1 MLRRKHGHVDR
12 PYRVPG
18 GEWGMWV
25 CAVVTTLWVALG
37 SWAAVFPGTIDH
49 YVFGHHYSMQDNW
62 GVSRA
67 RFETFTLGTLAVI
80 VVFAVVMYA
89 LGGEVR
95 RREVTVPL
103 DTGLEPATGD

>member
-1 MLRRKHGHVDR
+1 
-12 PYRVPG
+12 
-18 GEWGMWV
+18 
-25 CAVVTTLWVALG
+25 
-37 SWAAVFPGTIDH
+37 
-49 YVFGHHYSMQDNW
+49 VFGLSYNMQSEW

-89 LGGEVR
+89 LGAEVR

-103 DTGLEPATGD
+103 ETGLEPATGD